1 MSAYNVPPTMTNI
14 EIKPEP
20 QATCLEGTVTLRTVR
35 RWTRRGTKFACLTC
49 YDATT
54 ASWLAEAG
62 LPMMLVGDTA
72 AEMILGHD
80 STIHAPLD
88 FLLTITA
95 AVKRGAP
102 DVFVMGDMPFM
113 SYQVDDS
120 SAIRNAGRFIT
131 EGRADAVKLEV
142 DGKFTA
148 RVELICRA
156 GIPVVAHLGSRPQQ
170 AKQTGGYVT
179 AGRSA
184 EAARIIVDDAVAMQ
198 DAGVSMLLLEAVPEE
213 VAVAVVEATSIPVIG
228 CGAGGV
234 CHGQVVVLQ
243 DLAGLTRWQPSFAR
257 PISDLGKAISSV
269 ASTWM
274 DRVATGD
281 LGDHPYAMREGEADR
296 LAKE

>member
-1 MSAYNVPPTMTNI
+1 MSA
-14 EIKPEP
+14 
-20 QATCLEGTVTLRTVR
+20 
-35 RWTRRGTKFACLTC
+35 
-49 YDATT
+49 
-54 ASWLAEAG
+54 
-62 LPMMLVGDTA
+62 
-72 AEMILGHD
+72 
-80 STIHAPLD
+80 
-88 FLLTITA
+88 
-95 AVKRGAP
+95 
-102 DVFVMGDMPFM
+102 
-113 SYQVDDS
+113 
-120 SAIRNAGRFIT
+120 
-131 EGRADAVKLEV
+131 
-142 DGKFTA
+142 
-148 RVELICRA
+148 
-156 GIPVVAHLGSRPQQ
+156 GSRPGGFGR
-170 AKQTGGYVT
+170 KPVTGCERR